1 MFSFDLNLKLSSPF
15 WIHCYVVVLP
25 ILLHFPCGYF
35 NNGFHCLPSSRIFI
49 NGAIYRTSSDNPSPG
64 PPNSYWI
71 SRWKNRSLSMELDE
85 LSFFV
90 SVDILNEISRSIEQ
104 LKQGV
109 QIQQR
114 RQAGHLRIL
123 MRLSLISLTYILYH
137 CLWFRQTPSSTS
149 RPYPQSSTS
158 GSITPHF
165 PKSNYRSLMMRI
177 LKDGRPR
184 LNSTS
189 KCTIPAK

>member
-15 WIHCYVVVLP
+15 WIHCYVVVLL

-35 NNGFHCLPSSRIFI
+35 NNGFHCLPSSRI
-49 NGAIYRTSSDNPSPG
+49 
-64 PPNSYWI
+64 
-71 SRWKNRSLSMELDE
+71 LSMVQ
-85 LSFFV
+85 STKPQWQPV
-90 SVDILNEISRSIEQ
+90 SGPSKLVLNLTMEESILIHGTRWA
-104 LKQGV
+104 LFLC
-109 QIQQR
+109 QR
-114 RQAGHLRIL
+114 RYFEWDFSFHRAAKARCSDSTKKAAGHLRIL
-123 MRLSLISLTYILYH
+123 MRLSLISLTYLSYH
-137 CLWFRQTPSSTS
+137 HRLWFRQTPSSTS
-149 RPYPQSSTS
+149 RHYPQSSTS